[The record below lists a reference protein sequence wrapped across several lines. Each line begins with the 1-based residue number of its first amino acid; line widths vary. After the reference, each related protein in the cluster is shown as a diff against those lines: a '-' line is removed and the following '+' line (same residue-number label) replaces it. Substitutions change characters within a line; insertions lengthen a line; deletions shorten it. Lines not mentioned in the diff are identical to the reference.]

1 MSRATVRAAV
11 VAWFAPPA
19 VSGLNAVYS
28 SKRKIVQAQETYSG
42 PLGSGS
48 GAHAWVYIERKRE
61 HRRAFGGPPGP
72 GTGGKKRVV
81 YDVGFVVIFR
91 SVRPKMED
99 AVDDHDALMDAIE
112 ARARLG
118 RTLGDKVFSFGEG
131 GDLGQDDIETLSDMP
146 KQVSDE
152 THIWAVMKTV
162 AVEWLTT

>member
-28 SKRKIVQAQETYSG
+28 SKRKIVQAEETYSG
-42 PLGSGS
+42 ALGSGS
-48 GAHAWVYIERKRE
+48 GAHMWIYIERKRE
-61 HRRAFGGPPGP
+61 HRRGIGGMPGP
-72 GTGGKKRVV
+72 GTGGKKRAV
-81 YDVGFVVIFR
+81 YDLGCVIIFR
-91 SVRPKMED
+91 SVLPKMED
-99 AVDDHDALMDAIE
+99 AVAAHDDLMDAIE

-118 RTLGDKVFSFGEG
+118 RTLGDQVFSFGEG

-146 KQVSDE
+146 KQVGQE

-162 AVEWLTT
+162 AVEWLTS